1 MNEMGYVDYFVFK
14 MNINLEKIILF
25 QQKKNWKKNIELFID
40 NVIFFDFLNLYLNF
54 KGLLFRRCDVWLKMI
69 VFILRMEIFYFMKI
83 VNVVLVFVQFFNI
96 F

>member
-14 MNINLEKIILF
+14 MNINLEKKF
-25 QQKKNWKKNIELFID
+25 YFSRKKNWKKNIELFIV

-83 VNVVLVFVQFFNI
+83 VNVVLVFV
-96 F
+96 

>member
-14 MNINLEKIILF
+14 MNINLEKKIYF
-25 QQKKNWKKNIELFID
+25 SRKKKWKKIIELFIV

-83 VNVVLVFVQFFNI
+83 VNVVLVFV
-96 F
+96 